1 MLTTILYIAK
11 SKAAET
17 IIGWQVV
24 TPLDIKVSTS
34 PIHYSLGGLFCIT
47 NVMKDKVWI
56 RVWIRIACS
65 DLFGAWLSQALISV
79 VLGRDITKKLPSS
92 HKSSLNISIMPESVN
107 LDLAARRIYRRRV
120 LSRVSTQ
127 YSERSGDYFSTLF
140 TTSPRRRIAER
151 RKGRS
156 GLSFLHFE
164 HAVYIN
170 HRCKYTRCEYTP
182 RSSV

>member
-1 MLTTILYIAK
+1 MILYF
-11 SKAAET
+11 
-17 IIGWQVV
+17 
-24 TPLDIKVSTS
+24 KVQSRRDDYWLASGS
-34 PIHYSLGGLFCIT
+34 PIRYQSIHQPDSLYSSSLGGLFCIT

-56 RVWIRIACS
+56 RVWIRIVCS
-65 DLFGAWLSQALISV
+65 DLFGAWWSQALISV

-107 LDLAARRIYRRRV
+107 LVLAARRIYRRRV

-127 YSERSGDYFSTLF
+127 YSERSGGYFSTPF
-140 TTSPRRRIAER
+140 TTSPQRRIAKR
-151 RKGRS
+151 RKGRR

-170 HRCKYTRCEYTP
+170 HRCKYTRCEYTL